1 METLLRGRL
10 FLMMHKA
17 ENDNAYTDS
26 GLCLRLSLM
35 IYKVK

>member
-17 ENDNAYTDS
+17 KYDSACDDS

>member
-17 ENDNAYTDS
+17 KYDIACNDS
-26 GLCLRLSLM
+26 GFFGVFS
-35 IYKVK
+35 